1 MNISIQIVLTAI
13 ITLIVVQTIKL
24 TTDGIKG
31 NYNLK
36 SIMSVY
42 GGMPSSHTATVIS
55 LTTLVG
61 YYAGVESVSFGIS
74 IIFSAIVIIDAM
86 MFRGYV
92 DHNSLALKKLVDKL
106 PESEKKNM
114 HPIVT
119 KLKHTP
125 LQVFVGALI
134 GFAIGTLSHIL
145 F

>member
-13 ITLIVVQTIKL
+13 VTLIIVQTIKL

-42 GGMPSSHTATVIS
+42 GGMPSSHTATVTS

-61 YYAGVESVSFGIS
+61 YYAGVESVSFGIA

-106 PESEKKNM
+106 SDADKENM

-134 GFAIGTLSHIL
+134 GFTIGTLSHL
-145 F
+145 VF

>member
-13 ITLIVVQTIKL
+13 VTLIIVQTIKL

-42 GGMPSSHTATVIS
+42 GGMPSSHTATVVS

-61 YYAGVESVSFGIS
+61 YYAGADSVSFGIA
-74 IIFSAIVIIDAM
+74 IIFSAIIIVDAM
-86 MFRGYV
+86 KFRGFV
-92 DHNSLALKKLVDKL
+92 DDNSKVLKKIVDNH
-106 PESEKKNM
+106 PEIAAEGL
-114 HPIVT
+114 HPVST
-119 KLKHTP
+119 KLQHTP
-125 LQVFVGALI
+125 LQVFIGALI